1 MSWIAGSCVV
11 NDGTQV
17 KVIFLMGP
25 TASGKSGLALRLAER
40 FPLEIVSV
48 DSASVYR
55 DMNIG
60 TAKPSPE
67 VLSAF
72 PHHLVDMVSP
82 EEAYSAAR
90 FASDA
95 LVAMSE
101 IASRGKVPLLAGGT
115 MLYFRALQEGLDP
128 LPSADPV
135 VRARLDEEAARAGWS
150 ALYHRLGSVDPVT
163 AQRLKPGDTQRIQ
176 RALEVWEITGKPLSE
191 LVGQRSPLNIPVLNV
206 GLMPSDRARLHD
218 LIAQRFDSMLQAGL
232 ADELRALRSRYTL
245 NSAMPSMRSVG
256 YRQMWQFLEGELDR
270 EEMRYRGIVATRQ
283 LAKRQMTWMRSW
295 ANLQSLDC
303 WDDSL
308 DRRAEALL
316 GDFLAA

>member
-1 MSWIAGSCVV
+1 MNWTAGSCAGS
-11 NDGTQV
+11 DGKKV
-17 KVIFLMGP
+17 KAVFLMGP

-40 FPLEIVSV
+40 FPMEIVNV

-60 TAKPSPE
+60 TAKPAPE
-67 VLSAF
+67 VLAAF
-72 PHHLVDMVSP
+72 PHHLVDVVSP

-90 FASDA
+90 FANDA
-95 LVAMSE
+95 WAVMNE

-135 VRARLDEEAARAGWS
+135 VRARLDEEAARAGWP
-150 ALYHRLGSVDPVT
+150 ALHRRLASVDPVT
-163 AQRLKPGDTQRIQ
+163 AQRLKSGDTQRIQ
-176 RALEVWEITGKPLSE
+176 RALEVWELTGEPLSA
-191 LVGQRSPLNIPVLNV
+191 LFGRKVPLDIPILNM
-206 GLMPSDRARLHD
+206 GLMPSDRTRLHD

-232 ADELRALRSRYTL
+232 ADELQALRSRYAL

-256 YRQMWQFLEGELDR
+256 YRQMWQFQEGTLDW

-283 LAKRQMTWMRSW
+283 LAKRQMTWMRNW
-295 ANLQSLDC
+295 TNLQLLDC
-303 WDDSL
+303 WDVGL
-308 DRRAEALL
+308 DRRVEELL
-316 GDFLAA
+316 GDFLA